1 MCIVCMWNSD
11 ISILQGIEIMEEWFR
26 VDARP
31 FKQALLNIIKRWS
44 YMFKQH
50 LMDHVTN
57 RLVLCVEIQYTYIQV
72 FVGASNM
79 ISLTTSKQ
87 LHMVDVVH

>member
-1 MCIVCMWNSD
+1 MEV
-11 ISILQGIEIMEEWFR
+11 MEEWFR

-50 LMDHVTN
+50 LMEHVTN
-57 RLVLCVEIQYTYIQV
+57 RFVHVHVCTYINLATPSSEEYMHV
-72 FVGASNM
+72 RTYM
-79 ISLTTSKQ
+79 Y
-87 LHMVDVVH
+87 MY